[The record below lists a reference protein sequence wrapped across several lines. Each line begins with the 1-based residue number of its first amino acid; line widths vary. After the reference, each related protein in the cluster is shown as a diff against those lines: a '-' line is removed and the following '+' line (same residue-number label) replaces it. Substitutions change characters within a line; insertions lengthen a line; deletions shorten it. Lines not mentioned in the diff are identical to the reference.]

1 MAKRYRGNSG
11 EVRPLPEPGAAV
23 PPPLDFAPPAPGFMP
38 PPPFPPPRAPG
49 LPERL
54 RALLPGG
61 REPLEQEDWL
71 LLLILYLLHRESGDS
86 ELLLTIAAYLFL

>member
-11 EVRPLPEPGAAV
+11 EVRPLPEPGR
-23 PPPLDFAPPAPGFMP
+23 PIQPPAPS
-38 PPPFPPPRAPG
+38 PFPPPVPYPPPPPRLPG

-71 LLLILYLLHRESGDS
+71 LLLILYLLYRESGDS
-86 ELLLTIAAYLFL
+86 ELLLTLAAYLFL